1 MATYFPL
8 FLSSS
13 GFIKTTT
20 ASNVLDYRFFNV
32 TGSANP
38 YSSSLPD
45 TFYVQ
50 TASADVN
57 NAGTNNQVEVINF
70 PVQALKEKA
79 YFLTRAIVGARTAT
93 AAQEARVGLTVASA
107 ADGLTA
113 LEHPSS
119 LTALQYRFYGSAD
132 TPAENT
138 SATTTAAA
146 NTNYGDHIY
155 AITQNSSP
163 TTNMSNKVIIVAGG
177 GATVTA
183 DAGTTY
189 MSNEFFG
196 LSSSVTPAISPL
208 DPLTLSGS
216 VSTSR
221 IKVIGTGDTL
231 NESVLPPTSSL
242 WVSQSL
248 ATALST
254 TSATVYTTIFTLT
267 GLVDGARYLVNCYL
281 AARSAA
287 TATTV
292 DFLVSNA
299 NNHIGTIW
307 TPETA
312 TTYEFLN
319 GADGTEL
326 RSEAAATFAAANAD
340 RLVRMEYTFT
350 KAVGSDPTIA
360 FKSETGGT
368 TVTVQAYSM
377 VFYRRID
384 TNTNKVWE
392 TPLTISSGSIS
403 LHTDKATGNRLTIHS
418 SSLPVYTQSNWKK
431 LIKTSVTTVTGA
443 ASATAVNIND
453 LSITFANSRKY
464 LVVCY
469 LACAASATTTGVR
482 VGVSTANLTIA
493 YTIESPTSTTA
504 VSVAH
509 NATPATADSPSA
521 TITNY
526 YLYKIWAVITTN
538 AANTPTFVPTLAAE
552 ANNLTV
558 AMGESLLYYVE
569 F

>member
-1 MATYFPL
+1 MAIYFPL

-13 GFIKTTT
+13 GYIKTTT
-20 ASNVLDYRFFNV
+20 AANVLDYRFFNV
-32 TGSANP
+32 TGAANP

-50 TASADVN
+50 TASLDVN
-57 NAGTNNQVEVINF
+57 NLGTTNQVEVINF

-93 AAQEARVGLTVASA
+93 AAQEPRVGLTVATA
-107 ADGLTA
+107 TDGLSA

-132 TPAENT
+132 TLAENT
-138 SATTTAAA
+138 SATTNAAA

-155 AITQNSSP
+155 AITQQSSP
-163 TTNMSNKVIIVAGG
+163 TTNMSNKVILVAGG

-196 LSSSVTPAISPL
+196 LSSSVTPSVSVL

-216 VSTSR
+216 ASTSR
-221 IKVIGTGDTL
+221 IKVIGAGDTL
-231 NESVLPPTSSL
+231 SESVLPPTSSL
-242 WVSQSL
+242 WQSQSL

-254 TSATVYTTIFTLT
+254 TDAVNYTTIFTLT
-267 GLVDGARYLVNCYL
+267 GLVNGGRYLVNCYL
-281 AARSAA
+281 AGRSPA
-287 TATTV
+287 TATTI

-299 NNHIGTIW
+299 SNHIGTIW

-312 TTYEFLN
+312 TTYEFRN
-319 GADGTEL
+319 GADGTEI

-340 RLVRMEYTFT
+340 RLIRMEYTFN
-350 KAVGSDPTIA
+350 KISASDPTIA
-360 FKSETGGT
+360 FRSETAGT
-368 TVTVQAYSM
+368 SVTIQAYSM

-384 TNTNKVWE
+384 EYTNKVWE
-392 TPLTISSGSIS
+392 PPLTISSGSIS
-403 LHTDKATGNRLTIHS
+403 LHTDRSTGNRLTIHS
-418 SSLPVYTQSNWKK
+418 SSLPAYNLLNWRK
-431 LIKTSVTTVTGA
+431 LIKTNVTTVTGA
-443 ASATAVNIND
+443 ASATAVNIGD

-469 LACAASATTTGVR
+469 LACAASDLNTGVR

-493 YTIESPTSTTA
+493 YTIESPLTTST

-509 NATPATADSPSA
+509 NATPATATSPASN
-521 TITNY
+521 ISNY
-526 YLYKIWAVITTN
+526 YLYKIWALITTN
-538 AANTPTFVPTLAAE
+538 AAGTPTFTPTLAAD

-558 AMGESLLYYVE
+558 AMGESLVYYVQ

>member
-1 MATYFPL
+1 MADYYPL
-8 FLSSS
+8 FIDS
-13 GFIKTTT
+13 GKIATTT
-20 ASNVLDYRFFNV
+20 KSHILDYRFYNV
-32 TGSANP
+32 TGAANP

-50 TASADVN
+50 TASIDVQN
-57 NAGTNNQVEVINF
+57 LGTNNQVEVINF
-70 PVQALKEKA
+70 PLQARPEKSF
-79 YFLTRAIVGARTAT
+79 FLTRAIVGARTAT
-93 AAQEARVGLTVASA
+93 AAQEARVGLTVGST

-113 LEHPSS
+113 LEHPNS
-119 LTALQYRFYGSAD
+119 LTTLVYRFYGSEDTKAD
-132 TPAENT
+132 NT
-138 SATTTAAA
+138 SASTTAAS

-155 AITQNSSP
+155 AITENSSP
-163 TTNMSNKVIIVAGG
+163 TTDVSNKVILVAGG

-189 MSNEFFG
+189 LSHEFFG
-196 LSSSVTPAISPL
+196 VSSSIIPRMASQNPII
-208 DPLTLSGS
+208 LSGS
-216 VSTSR
+216 ASNPRMKVMDSSDFITS
-221 IKVIGTGDTL
+221 
-231 NESVLPPTSSL
+231 SVLPSTSVG

-281 AARSAA
+281 AGQSPA
-287 TATTV
+287 TATTI

-312 TTYEFLN
+312 TSYEFLN

-350 KAVGSDPTIA
+350 KAAGQNPTIA

-368 TVTVQAYSM
+368 AVTIQAYSM

-384 TNTNKVWE
+384 TDTNRVWDV
-392 TPLTISSGSIS
+392 PLTLSTGSLS
-403 LHTDKATGNRLTIHS
+403 AHTDKANKNSLQLPPTI
-418 SSLPVYTQSNWKK
+418 LPTFTASNWKR
-431 LIKTSVTTVTGA
+431 LIKQNITTVTGA
-443 ASATAVNIND
+443 ASATAVNITD
-453 LSITFANSRKY
+453 LAITFANSKKY

-469 LACAASATTTGVR
+469 LACSASATTTGVR
-482 VGVSTANLTIA
+482 VGVASANSTIA
-493 YTIESPTSTTA
+493 YTIESPLTTTT

-509 NATPATADSPSA
+509 NATPATAESPSA
-521 TITNY
+521 SITNY
-526 YLYKIWAVITTN
+526 YLYKIWALVNTN
-538 AANTPTFVPTLAAE
+538 AAGTPTFNPTLAAE

-558 AMGESLLYYVE
+558 AMGEESLVYYVE